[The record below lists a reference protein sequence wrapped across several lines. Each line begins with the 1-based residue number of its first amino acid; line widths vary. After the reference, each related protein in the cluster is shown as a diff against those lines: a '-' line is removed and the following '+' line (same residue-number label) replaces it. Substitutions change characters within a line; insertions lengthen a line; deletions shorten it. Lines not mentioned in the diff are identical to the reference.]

1 MNCGCIQKTRGF
13 RWNDETAPRGRE
25 GSISMI
31 AVIISVAFSIMG
43 LGMLFLAQ
51 VHLKA
56 SAAREHSTI
65 LDYATENGIKRGLH
79 ELDTVLETSDRLI
92 AITDERLEQ
101 IKSEAN
107 SGGTGTLEA
116 QLGWAFPRFVRETQS
131 GMSWES
137 TTTCRMDR
145 LKEHGDFCEADYLLQ
160 IESQGSLSTYRPK
173 RVSRCDSI
181 LKTLAGRIPLPA
193 IPLLINKEMSEDEKR
208 DFLKSTGIMIRETPG
223 NALSTGIETGAGP
236 IIPGDALP
244 LLARGLKLELTKPE
258 DLGNRILR
266 LALGLAVSDEPV
278 PEGVYLVNDSSGLGG
293 IFVQG
298 DADQMIAAIDGD
310 SQILCFRTSAG
321 EWTLRFNPAR
331 GTTAFET
338 PEGVSSYNEVPEG
351 IVLVN
356 EAIGSLGGGTVDSAG
371 EIRPLEDEA
380 APSLLAGVQL
390 TIVSSESITISAH
403 LFSQGVRW
411 REGIPYIKD
420 PGSPLILYSSGK
432 DFLDGSERE
441 GRIAVDEGAPAGLT
455 VQASLIA
462 KDQGLV
468 LGGKGKSIEL
478 LGGVQAENISSDGNS
493 LRISPNRAM
502 DPSLFRNAPRT
513 LVPMFRISAFQV
525 VRWKEYNDE
534 DGWVYAH

>member
-1 MNCGCIQKTRGF
+1 
-13 RWNDETAPRGRE
+13 
-25 GSISMI
+25 
-31 AVIISVAFSIMG
+31 
-43 LGMLFLAQ
+43 
-51 VHLKA
+51 
-56 SAAREHSTI
+56 
-65 LDYATENGIKRGLH
+65 
-79 ELDTVLETSDRLI
+79 
-92 AITDERLEQ
+92 
-101 IKSEAN
+101 
-107 SGGTGTLEA
+107 
-116 QLGWAFPRFVRETQS
+116 
-131 GMSWES
+131 
-137 TTTCRMDR
+137 
-145 LKEHGDFCEADYLLQ
+145 
-160 IESQGSLSTYRPK
+160 
-173 RVSRCDSI
+173 
-181 LKTLAGRIPLPA
+181 
-193 IPLLINKEMSEDEKR
+193 
-208 DFLKSTGIMIRETPG
+208 
-223 NALSTGIETGAGP
+223 
-236 IIPGDALP
+236 
-244 LLARGLKLELTKPE
+244 LKLELTKPE

-298 DADQMIAAIDGD
+298 GADQMIAAIDGD
-310 SQILCFRTSAG
+310 SQILRFCTDAG

-331 GTTAFET
+331 GTTDFET
-338 PEGVSSYNEVPEG
+338 PDGVSSYKEVPEG

-356 EAIGSLGGGTVDSAG
+356 GAIGSLGGGIVDSSG

-411 REGIPYIKD
+411 REGIPYIKN

-441 GRIAVDEGAPAGLT
+441 GRIAVDEGSPAGLT

-478 LGGVQAENISSDGNS
+478 LGGVQAENFSSGGNS

-525 VRWKEYNDE
+525 VQWKEYNDE
-534 DGWVYAH
+534 DGWIYAH